1 VDIGWFSTGSRLEAL
16 ELWIRRRLFTASRT
30 FRAGDTAD
38 QHEAKAKAKVEVEV
52 EAKVEAEA
60 EAEA

>member
-1 VDIGWFSTGSRLEAL
+1 MDLGWFSTGSRLEAL

-38 QHEAKAKAKVEVEV
+38 QHEAKAKAKVEVE
-52 EAKVEAEA
+52 AKVEAEA